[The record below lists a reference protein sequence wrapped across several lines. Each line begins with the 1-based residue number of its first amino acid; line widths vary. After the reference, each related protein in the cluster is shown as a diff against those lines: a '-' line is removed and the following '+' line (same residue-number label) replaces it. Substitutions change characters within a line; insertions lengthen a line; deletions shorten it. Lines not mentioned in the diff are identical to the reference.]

1 MLMKEARKITGG
13 LSKPGKLPGPAY
25 NLPAWVCQT
34 GQKLAK
40 IEGTPCYGCY
50 ALNRGRYRFSNVK
63 AALQRRLDAL
73 ESPLWVDAMVTLIKK
88 HKYFRWHDSGDIQ
101 SDKHLKNI
109 FEVCKQTP
117 ETLHWLPT
125 QERQYLPA
133 DPEAVPGN
141 LIIRLS
147 GSRVDGPAPKA
158 WPWTSSVTTKDENRT
173 CPAPEQGN
181 QCGSCRACWDKSTVN
196 VTYGK
201 H

>member
-1 MLMKEARKITGG
+1 MLVKEAKKITGG
-13 LSKPGKLPGPAY
+13 LSKPGKMPGPAY

-40 IEGTPCYGCY
+40 IKGTPCYGCY

-63 AALQRRLDAL
+63 QALQRRLDSL
-73 ESPLWVDAMVTLIKK
+73 SSPQWVMAMVTLIKK

-101 SDKHLKNI
+101 SAEHLKNI
-109 FEVCKQTP
+109 FKVCKLTP
-117 ETLHWLPT
+117 GTRHWLPT

-133 DPEAVPGN
+133 AEDVPEN

-147 GSRVDGPAPKA
+147 RSKIDGPASNA
-158 WPWTSSVTTKDENRT
+158 WPFESGVTLDDKKRT
-173 CPAPEQGN
+173 CPAPDQGN
-181 QCGSCRACWDKSTVN
+181 QCGSCRACWNKDVKTVI
-196 VTYGK
+196 YGK